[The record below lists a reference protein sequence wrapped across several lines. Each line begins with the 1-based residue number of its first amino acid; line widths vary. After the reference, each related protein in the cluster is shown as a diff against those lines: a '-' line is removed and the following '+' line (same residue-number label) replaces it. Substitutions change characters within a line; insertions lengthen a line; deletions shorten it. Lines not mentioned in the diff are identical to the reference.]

1 MASGSSS
8 EHIMDITGDR
18 MDAVWRSRKP
28 VIVDFWA
35 GWCGPCK
42 TLAPWLED
50 LAARHSG
57 RVRVA
62 KVDVDANMRLAS
74 EFGVRSIPTLVVIR
88 GGEEVARQVG
98 VTSKRDV
105 ERMFEAALGS

>member
-1 MASGSSS
+1 MASDY
-8 EHIMDITGDR
+8 IMDITDDR
-18 MDAVWRSRKP
+18 MDAILRSRKP

-50 LAARHSG
+50 FAERYNG

-74 EFGVRSIPTLVVIR
+74 EFGVRSIPTLIVIR
-88 GGEEVARQVG
+88 KGEEVARQVG
-98 VTSKRDV
+98 VQSKRDLAGV
-105 ERMFEAALGS
+105 FEAALAP